1 MKLGTVVKIGALAV
15 AAASTAAGTIAV
27 TTKAFKKVGDG
38 TAPAK
43 TDKVVNKAPETK
55 APVASELPVFTAP
68 VVEPISPAPAAP
80 VAEPVAAPAEEDY
93 SDIGMQLPYLAG
105 DLGEDKD
112 NLQDIVKT
120 PVEQEAAA
128 EAALPVVEPVIPVVE
143 PVVAAPVVE
152 PVFPVVAPVAD
163 TIDTAEIPELV
174 VDAPAEPIAPVEPVA
189 FEEAPVEPVA
199 FEETP
204 VEPIAPVEPVA
215 FEEAPVEPIAPIEPV
230 AFEEA
235 PVEPVAPVAFEE
247 APVEPIAPVEPV
259 AFEEAPVEPVAPVA
273 FEEAPAAEPEFV
285 LPTAAPID
293 DFTSSE
299 PVLSTAPAEEPAPV
313 VEEVNPLEEGF
324 SVSMTDAPGEA
335 PADSLGLPTAADAF
349 AGSDYIEPVAEVAP
363 VEPVAEAPVVE
374 LPFEEVA
381 PAVDKTKEVKIGGAT
396 VSDKVTNSNIKA
408 VCASFNVP
416 AENLV
421 SIEAEGNMPMVF
433 EFLYSDMRSDATLVS
448 VYFVMPDG
456 TATLP
461 PEADKENVLSFGR
474 NFITGNEELK
484 AFLA

>member
-112 NLQDIVKT
+112 NLQDVVKT

-163 TIDTAEIPELV
+163 AIDTAEIPELV

-189 FEEAPVEPVA
+189 FEEAPVEPIAPVEPVA
-199 FEETP
+199 FEEAP

-215 FEEAPVEPIAPIEPV
+215 FEEAPVEPIAPVEPV

-235 PVEPVAPVAFEE
+235 PVEPVAFEE
-247 APVEPIAPVEPV
+247 E
-259 AFEEAPVEPVAPVA
+259 PVEPVAPVA

-299 PVLSTAPAEEPAPV
+299 PVLPTAPAEEPAPV

-381 PAVDKTKEVKIGGAT
+381 PAMDKTKEVKIGGAT